1 MNILQIN
8 SSART
13 TGSVS
18 TSLADLITQR
28 LRAKQPEAQFQ
39 LRDLAELPH
48 PFVDQFII
56 DALAAAA
63 AERSPEQ
70 AARVALND
78 ALIAQIQA
86 ADIVVLGVPMYN
98 FNITVQL
105 KTWIDAIVRPGVTYH
120 YTDKGPEGLLTGK
133 KVHMAMTRGG
143 MHQGKAHDTQVPYLT
158 NIFHTLGMTD
168 ISFVFAEGLLYGDE
182 AKSRSVAAAQAQIE
196 QLLA

>member
-13 TGSVS
+13 TSSVS

-28 LRAKQPEAQFQ
+28 LRAKHPEAQFQ
-39 LRDLAELPH
+39 LRDLAEQPH
-48 PFVDQFII
+48 PFVDQVII
-56 DALAAAA
+56 DALAAEAA
-63 AERSPEQ
+63 ARSPEQ

-86 ADIVVLGVPMYN
+86 AAIVVLGVPMYN
-98 FNITVQL
+98 FNISVQL

-133 KVHMAMTRGG
+133 KVYMAMTRGG

-182 AKSRSVAAAQAQIE
+182 AKGRSVAAAQAQIE